1 MLGTFLVG
9 TTLFAVSLDGGDPP
23 AFKVTPRKK
32 DDGIEIRVEKVRV
45 MFVVKSPSG
54 IGQAVVERQGADRWP
69 QTVVLRLHLQGLER
83 LRISTATSTLEAS
96 VAMQAG
102 KLIVRQWKDGK
113 ENATLDEKNPFWADL
128 RVLRSD
134 GTPAT
139 ALPLQDGYVEATLP
153 RALLD
158 DHPKAITVSWI
169 DFYRN

>member
-9 TTLFAVSLDGGDPP
+9 TTLFAMSLDGDPS

-32 DDGIEIRVEKVRV
+32 DDSIDIRIEKVRV
-45 MFVVKSPSG
+45 MFIVKSPSG
-54 IGQAVVERQGADRWP
+54 ISQAVVERQAADRWP
-69 QTVVLRLHLQGLER
+69 KTVVLRFHLQGLER

-113 ENATLDEKNPFWADL
+113 ENAPLDEKSPFWTEF
-128 RVLRSD
+128 RVLRAD

-139 ALPLQDGYVEATLP
+139 TLPLQDGHIEATLP
-153 RALLD
+153 RTLLD